1 MNGHLPIGGV
11 SLYLGDVAQ
20 VSDAANPA
28 WPPPGSESPTGQG
41 AAVTGGAKALLEA
54 QGWMVCDGRQL
65 LVAAFPRLYAALGNL
80 YGGDVGSGVFCIP
93 DLRGVFVR
101 GVDHGAGADPDL
113 DKRLSPDGGTAYDG
127 VGSMQLDAL
136 QTHEHDYA
144 EPTGS
149 TIADKGSGAYSIAP
163 AETPTTG
170 PLPPA
175 RSSDSETR
183 SRNVAV
189 YYIIRYA

>member
-1 MNGHLPIGGV
+1 MSSHLPIGGV
-11 SLYLGDVAQ
+11 GLYLGDVAQ

-28 WPPPGSESPTGQG
+28 WPPPASSEPAPQG
-41 AAVTGGAKALLEA
+41 TTAGGAKALLEA

-65 LVAAFPRLYAALGNL
+65 MAAAFPQLYAALGNR
-80 YGGDVGSGVFCIP
+80 YGGDYASGIFCIP

-101 GVDHGAGADPDL
+101 GVDNGAGADPDL
-113 DKRLSPDGGTAYDG
+113 DARRTPDGKNAYDG

-136 QTHEHDYA
+136 QTHEHDYG
-144 EPTGS
+144 EPAGA
-149 TIADKGSGAYSIAP
+149 TIADKGPAAYSIKP
-163 AETPTTG
+163 DQIPTSG

-175 RSSDSETR
+175 NVSDNETR